1 LLIPRSATSSAPQG
15 GGGPDEQ
22 EASGAADAS
31 GAPLPQDQSQPQ
43 QDRSL
48 GDIMQEIRRR
58 RDEIL
63 NQAEREEVSDK
74 PEAQEQAPGQ
84 VEYLHDGQEDENST
98 QALGAAQDEQQKLE
112 DLKIVDDEDEQ
123 ENAPPPAMEDDDED
137 PDAAERAAPPASE
150 PDSRIQ
156 GTKEDGEQPQ
166 GAEKALTQ
174 SDIVG
179 NAPSAADGMNVDD
192 ELEGD
197 EPATEAKPDEAMDED
212 GDIDLQLTTPGA
224 ADEADGAEDLWRQ
237 YASLTSDL
245 SYALCEQLRLILEP
259 TLATRLQGD
268 FRTGKRL
275 NMRKIIPYIASEYTK
290 DKIWLRRTKPSR
302 REYQVL
308 LSLDDSRSMA
318 ESHSVHLAYQ
328 TLALVSQALTKLEV
342 GQVSIARF
350 GEGVDILHEFGESFS
365 DADGAK
371 VMRAFKFDQHRT
383 DVVALVERTLA
394 YLAESR
400 QKQAGASAPDL
411 WQLQIIISD
420 GVCQDHNKLRTLL
433 RRAIEERV
441 MIVFLIVDSLAIPP
455 GGAGAQTPVPVPT
468 PAPSA
473 PTSGATTPAAA
484 PQHRPSILS
493 MQSVN
498 YTMVNGE
505 MKLEM
510 ARYLDTF
517 PFEFYVVLRDVE
529 ALPSVLSDTL
539 RQWMA
544 RVSQSNE

>member
-1 LLIPRSATSSAPQG
+1 MK
-15 GGGPDEQ
+15 
-22 EASGAADAS
+22 
-31 GAPLPQDQSQPQ
+31 
-43 QDRSL
+43 
-48 GDIMQEIRRR
+48 DIARR

-63 NQAEREEVSDK
+63 NKTEREEVTDNA
-74 PEAQEQAPGQ
+74 EAQEQAPGQ
-84 VEYLHDGQEDENST
+84 VEYLNDGDADDDNT
-98 QALGAAQDEQQKLE
+98 MQALGAAREEQQKLE
-112 DLKIVDDEDEQ
+112 DLKIVDEEEEGGPAAMDEDDKE
-123 ENAPPPAMEDDDED
+123 EG
-137 PDAAERAAPPASE
+137 AEEAEASDKPVRE
-150 PDSRIQ
+150 HESFRRE
-156 GTKEDGEQPQ
+156 KGETEESM

-174 SDIVG
+174 AEIGG
-179 NAPSAADGMNVDD
+179 NAPVAGDAMDIDGGEGE
-192 ELEGD
+192 EL
-197 EPATEAKPDEAMDED
+197 ATEERPDEED
-212 GDIDLQLTTPGA
+212 VDIELTVASPTTPA
-224 ADEADGAEDLWRQ
+224 EADGAEDLWRQ

-342 GQVSIARF
+342 GQVAIARF
-350 GEGVDILHEFGESFS
+350 GEGVDVLHEFSDAGFS

-383 DVVALVERTLA
+383 DVAALLERTLS
-394 YLAESR
+394 YLADAR
-400 QKQAGASAPDL
+400 AKNAGASAPDL

-420 GVCQDHNKLRTLL
+420 GVCQDHNRLRTLL
-433 RRAIEERV
+433 RRALEERV
-441 MIVFLIVDSLAIPP
+441 MVVFLVVDNLEA
-455 GGAGAQTPVPVPT
+455 APT
-468 PAPSA
+468 PLSTAA
-473 PTSGATTPAAA
+473 NTPAASGANTPTMA
-484 PQHRPSILS
+484 PPRRSILS
-493 MQSVN
+493 MQSITP
-498 YTMVNGE
+498 TMVNGRPDFV
-505 MKLEM
+505 MT
-510 ARYLDTF
+510 RYLDTF

-529 ALPSVLSDTL
+529 ALPGVLADTL

-544 RVSQSNE
+544 RVSQSQE